1 MIEFSGSK
9 TNPQVKTL
17 ALWKKKYQEQDI
29 LAAPGDPRAG
39 EKTSQVTN
47 YHAVMQRTK
56 ENAEKVSDVADS
68 ITWLTVRMMAEELNL
83 DQQTDDHILKEN
95 LNMRKIS
102 GKVVPNTVNDERD
115 TQQSLDICFG
125 LSERVG

>member
-1 MIEFSGSK
+1 M
-9 TNPQVKTL
+9 
-17 ALWKKKYQEQDI
+17 
-29 LAAPGDPRAG
+29 AAPGDPRAG